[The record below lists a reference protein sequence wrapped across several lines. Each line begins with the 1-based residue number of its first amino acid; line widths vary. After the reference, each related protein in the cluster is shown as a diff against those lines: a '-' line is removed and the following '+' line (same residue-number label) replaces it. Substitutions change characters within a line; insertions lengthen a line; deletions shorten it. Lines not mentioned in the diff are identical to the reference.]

1 MPKITAMANA
11 AVPTARVT
19 DVMIKATVVALRLL
33 CRHKR
38 EKNITTVPEPDS
50 VHNTNNRENN
60 KKFCCF

>member
-33 CRHKR
+33 CRLKR
-38 EKNITTVPEPDS
+38 EKNITVPEPDS
-50 VHNTNNRENN
+50 VHNTNKAENN
-60 KKFCCF
+60 KKFYCF